1 MKLFIDIET
10 VPAAKDFDSLDE
22 RSQDLFVTKMVRVE
36 KYRDLT
42 YQEIYPREAGLH
54 AEFGKIVCVSMG
66 YVQGEGI
73 ILKSFFGDDEK
84 ALLSEVAAAL
94 GKATSIVAHN
104 GKNFDY
110 PWLCRRMVI
119 HKIPLPVLLQIQ
131 NLKPWEIKLEDTM
144 EMWRF
149 GQFNATASLDCL
161 CHLFGLPS
169 PKKGM
174 DGSQVADVYYNEC
187 DLNKIVAYCEADIT
201 ALVNVYRSMQ
211 YLEPIQTQL
220 V

>member
-22 RSQDLFVTKMVRVE
+22 RSQDLFVKKMVRMD

-73 ILKSFFGDDEK
+73 MLKSFYGNDEK
-84 ALLSEVAAAL
+84 VLLVDVAAAL

-119 HKIPLPVLLQIQ
+119 HKITLPSLLQIQ

-149 GQFNATASLDCL
+149 GQFNTTASLDCL
-161 CHLFGLPS
+161 CHLFELPS

-187 DLNKIVAYCEADIT
+187 DLNKIVTYCESDIT

-220 V
+220 A